1 MKFDVDNESDMF
13 FEAHKTMRGDS
24 SKFHIYEIPH
34 VFYLN
39 LVVGPS
45 RQHSTLYIFFECC
58 ISPEKDP
65 YVLDEIV
72 SLLYRPEKG
81 RKESTVNSLHKKKNG
96 KEIRMNV
103 HIGDYDV
110 DSIILDLG

>member
-13 FEAHKTMRGDS
+13 FESHKTMRGDS

-45 RQHSTLYIFFECC
+45 RQHGTRYIFFECC
-58 ISPEKDP
+58 ISLAKEP
-65 YVLDEIV
+65 YAQDEIM
-72 SLLYRPEKG
+72 SLLYRLEKG
-81 RKESTVNSLHKKKNG
+81 RRESTVSSIYKKKNG
-96 KEIRMNV
+96 KEMRMNV
-103 HIGDYDV
+103 NI
-110 DSIILDLG
+110 